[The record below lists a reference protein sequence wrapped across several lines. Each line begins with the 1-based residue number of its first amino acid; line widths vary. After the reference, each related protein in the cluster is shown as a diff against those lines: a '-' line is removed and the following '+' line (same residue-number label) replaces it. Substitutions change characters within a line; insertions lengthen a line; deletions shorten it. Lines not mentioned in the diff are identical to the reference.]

1 MKKSVLIPVM
11 LCFFA
16 MGFVDLVGIASNYVK
31 EDLALNDATANMI
44 ASLVFF
50 WFLIFSVPTGMLMN
64 RIGRKN
70 TVLLS
75 LAVTVLALLMLV
87 FGQSFAVLLV
97 AFSLLGIGNALLQTS
112 LNPLVSVVTGGENL
126 ASTLTFGQFVKATA
140 SFLAPLIAMWG
151 ATSAIPSFGLGWRV
165 LFPIYMVIGIL
176 ATLWLFGT
184 RIHEEPVEGKA
195 SSVADCFRLLGKP
208 VVLLSFVAIMCC
220 VGIDVGVNTTA
231 PKVLMERLGM
241 SLNEAAFATSL
252 YFIFRTIG
260 SLTGSAILRMMKGR
274 TFFVISIILLAIG
287 LVVLLYGTG
296 RTVLYVAIALLGL
309 GNSNIF
315 ALIIAN
321 AITQIPDKQNEVS
334 GLMITGI
341 FGGTVFPLV
350 MGFMSDRFGQAGAII
365 VMAVGVLFLLTY
377 LRSIKN

>member
-1 MKKSVLIPVM
+1 M
-11 LCFFA
+11 
-16 MGFVDLVGIASNYVK
+16 
-31 EDLALNDATANMI
+31 
-44 ASLVFF
+44 
-50 WFLIFSVPTGMLMN
+50 
-64 RIGRKN
+64 
-70 TVLLS
+70 
-75 LAVTVLALLMLV
+75 
-87 FGQSFAVLLV
+87 
-97 AFSLLGIGNALLQTS
+97 
-112 LNPLVSVVTGGENL
+112 
-126 ASTLTFGQFVKATA
+126 
-140 SFLAPLIAMWG
+140 
-151 ATSAIPSFGLGWRV
+151 
-165 LFPIYMVIGIL
+165 
-176 ATLWLFGT
+176 
-184 RIHEEPVEGKA
+184 
-195 SSVADCFRLLGKP
+195 P
-208 VVLLSFVAIMCC
+208 VVLLSFIAIICH

-231 PKVLMERLGM
+231 PKILMERLGIT
-241 SLNEAAFATSL
+241 LNDAAFATSL